1 MRTLSAPALAA
12 LAGGT
17 LPICLLVEMDLTVPL
32 YLNSANIDLTL
43 GGATYLGSKGL
54 GKVEAIRETPAEVA
68 QLKFEISGV
77 PSTSVAL
84 ALAEPVQGKAVRVKR
99 AIFDPATYQV
109 LDIRQRWAGTLDVM
123 GLSDSADSATISVT
137 AEHAGIDLLRPV
149 TSLYTHSEQQRLA
162 PGDLAF
168 QFVSDQADQ
177 RVVWPSA
184 RWGRQ

>member
-1 MRTLSAPALAA
+1 MRTLSTPALNA
-12 LAGGT
+12 LEGAS
-17 LPICLLVEMDLTVPL
+17 LPICLLVEMDLTAPL
-32 YLNSANIDLTL
+32 YLNSAGIDLTL
-43 GGATYLGSKGL
+43 NGATYLGTKGL
-54 GKVEAIRETPAEVA
+54 GRVEAIRETPAEVA

-77 PSTSVAL
+77 PSASLAL

-123 GLSDSADSATISVT
+123 AISDGADSATITVT

-149 TSLYTHSEQQRLA
+149 TSLYTHAEQQRLA

-168 QFVSDQADQ
+168 QYVSDQADQ
-177 RVVWPSA
+177 RVVWPAAS
-184 RWGRQ
+184 WGRR